1 MSALSRPTAAVC
13 LSFNVN
19 EEWQV
24 SGSSVPNDSSAINNE
39 GEYSHTEGKASVLLP
54 SISYS
59 KLICQCTYK
68 SKLQTYGNS

>member
-13 LSFNVN
+13 LQFNVK

-24 SGSSVPNDSSAINNE
+24 SGSSVPNDSSATTMKLSIPTE
-39 GEYSHTEGKASVLLP
+39 GEASVLLP

-59 KLICQCTYK
+59 KPVCQCIYK
-68 SKLQTYGNS
+68 GKL